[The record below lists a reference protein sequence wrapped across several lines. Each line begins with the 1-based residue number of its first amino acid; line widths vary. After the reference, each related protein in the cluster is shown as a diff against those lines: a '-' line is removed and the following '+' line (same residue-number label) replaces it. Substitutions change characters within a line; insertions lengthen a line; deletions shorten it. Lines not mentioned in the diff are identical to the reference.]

1 MPHMLICAV
10 HKEKRVCAGYREK
23 RVNMGENRKL
33 ARHLSPVSVWAFALG
48 TAIGWGSLVVTSN
61 TYLVQAGPLGT
72 TLGLIVGA
80 AIMLLIGWNYSYMM
94 RCYPEAGGAYAFTK
108 ETFGYDQG
116 FLTAWFLMVTY
127 LAVLWANATS
137 LPLFSRIFLGGI
149 FRFGRMYEIFGYD
162 VYIGEAILSAA
173 ALLVIGFL
181 CIRFSHVSVL
191 LMTMLGGVF
200 SIAIV
205 VCFVCAIAGG
215 GSAQMTPAFVPEAA
229 AISQVVKIA
238 VISPWAFIGFES
250 ISHLTEEFDFERAR
264 VRRIVLISVVSTTVL
279 YILVTLLS
287 VTAYPEQYGSWLEY
301 IRDLDQLEGIEA
313 LPPFYAA
320 YRYMGDAGI
329 WLLMMALLALVI
341 SSLIGNMTALSRLIY
356 SMGKDRIVPE
366 RFAKL
371 NRYSVPGNAIGL
383 VVAVSC
389 VIPLVGRTAIG
400 WIVDVTTIGATLVY
414 GLVSASCARM
424 AARSG
429 SKREKWTG
437 IIGTLLMICFGA
449 YILVPNLVAKGSMAR
464 ETYFLFIVWSVL
476 GFIFFRYIL
485 SKDREKRFGSSIIVW
500 VALLSLVLF
509 IALIWM
515 RQSMIDA
522 NDQMLLNVR
531 AHYEEEEEGSARL
544 EDERYIEQQ
553 MDEMEQANNQSMMM
567 TMVMF
572 VFALAIMLT
581 NHSYMQRR
589 SRESELL
596 ANTDPMTG
604 VKNKH
609 AYLVRERELTVA
621 LKEQRV
627 PDFAIV
633 VCDVNGLKKINDT
646 YGHKAGDEY
655 IRSACKMVCEIFSH
669 SPVYR
674 IGGDEFAVIL
684 TGRDYD
690 MRKELTA
697 LLHDQSVDHIKNGGA
712 VISGAVSEFRPETD
726 NDVHEVFERA
736 DALMYE
742 EKRLLKSLGAVTR
755 DDESDAQEAAQAQ
768 DQGLSIL
775 NLRKDILI
783 VEDQV
788 INQELLGAALEEEYE
803 ILYASD
809 GDQALEMIQEYRDE
823 LALVLLDLQ
832 MPKKNGME
840 VLRIVKA
847 DPSLKDLPIIV
858 LTADQDA
865 EVECLKAGA
874 ADFIPKPYPMWEI
887 IQARVNKVIELS
899 ENRDLVHSTER
910 DSVTRL
916 FNTEYFMRYVRLHD
930 QHYQEKVMD
939 AIVLDV
945 NHFHMINER
954 YGKQYADGV
963 LRRIGERVRQVARK
977 IDGLGC
983 RRGADTFLIY
993 CPHRDDY
1000 KELLEKFSVGLSG
1013 EDSSQDRVRLRM
1025 GVYSMVD
1032 KHIDIER
1039 RFDRA
1044 KNAADTVK
1052 GSVSNPIGIYDEK
1065 MHESAILRERLV
1077 EDFRSSITEGCFDVY
1092 YQPKF
1097 DIRPDKPVLS
1107 SAEALVRWNHPEM
1120 GLISPGDFIPL
1131 LEENG
1136 LILELDKYVWRKT
1149 AAQIREWKEHFGYAV
1164 PVSVNVSR
1172 IDMLMPDL
1180 KSIFMQILEEN
1191 GLTTED
1197 IILEITESAYT
1208 GDSEQVISTA
1218 RELRGMGMG
1227 FRIEMDDFGTGYS
1240 SLGMLSNLPIDALK
1254 LDMTFVRS
1262 AFGENKDVRMIE
1274 LIIDIASYLHVP
1286 VVAEGV
1292 ETEEQYRV
1300 LKAMGCDLVQGYY
1313 FSRPVPSKEFCRFLE
1328 ERGAEGPV
1336 PVQRSARTYM
1346 SISGALAGEYEHIYY
1361 VDTVTDYYLEFGQ
1374 GQGGELQILPGG
1386 KDFFRDALG
1395 SLVESAAEH
1404 DRGKLLETL
1413 NKENLMSWP
1422 GREETI
1428 VVPYLRKDGT
1438 KQRLYCLQTIRTRG
1452 SDDHHVVIGVRPD
1465 HGSADE

>member
-1 MPHMLICAV
+1 MNLKFFEGFV
-10 HKEKRVCAGYREK
+10 
-23 RVNMGENRKL
+23 MGESIKL
-33 ARHLSPVSVWAFALG
+33 KAHLSPFSIWAFSLG
-48 TAIGWGSLVVTSN
+48 TAVGWGSLVVTSN

-72 TLGLIVGA
+72 SLGLLAGA
-80 AIMLLIGWNYSYMM
+80 VIMMLIGWNYAYMM
-94 RCYPEAGGAYAFTK
+94 RCYPEAGGAYAFTR
-108 ETFGYDQG
+108 EVFGYDQG
-116 FLTAWFLMVTY
+116 FLTAWFLAMTY

-149 FRFGRMYEIFGYD
+149 FRFGRMYQIFGYD

-173 ALLVIGFL
+173 ALLLIGFL
-181 CIRFSHVSVL
+181 CIRFSRVSVL
-191 LMTMLGGVF
+191 LMTMLGCLFTLG
-200 SIAIV
+200 IA
-205 VCFVCAIAGG
+205 VCFVAGIIGG
-215 GSAQMTPAFVPEAA
+215 GSASMAPAFVPDTA
-229 AISQVVKIA
+229 AISQIVKIA

-250 ISHLTEEFDFERAR
+250 ISHLTEEIDFERDKI
-264 VRRIVLISVVSTTVL
+264 RRIMMICVASTTVL

-287 VTAYPEQYGSWLEY
+287 VTAYPSEYGSWLEY
-301 IRDLDQLEGIEA
+301 IRDLDHLEGIKA

-320 YRYMGDAGI
+320 YRYMGDTGI
-329 WLLMMALLALVI
+329 FLLMLALLALVI
-341 SSLIGNMTALSRLIY
+341 SSLIGNMTALSRLFY
-356 SMGKDRIVPE
+356 SMSKDRILPE
-366 RFAKL
+366 RFSRL
-371 NRYSVPGNAIGL
+371 NGQAVPANAIGL
-383 VVAVSC
+383 VLAISC
-389 VIPLVGRTAIG
+389 LIPLVGRTAIG
-400 WIVDVTTIGATLVY
+400 WIVDVTTIGATLIY
-414 GLVSASCARM
+414 GLVCACTARM
-424 AARSG
+424 ALRSG
-429 SKREKWTG
+429 DKRETWTG
-437 IIGTLLMICFGA
+437 RIGTVLMICFGVYLLA
-449 YILVPNLVAKGSMAR
+449 PNLVAKGSMAR
-464 ETYFLFIVWSVL
+464 ETYFLFIIWTVL
-476 GFIFFRYIL
+476 GFVFFRYIL
-485 SKDREKRFGSSIIVW
+485 SKDREKRFGGSIIVW

-515 RQSMIDA
+515 RQSMIQA
-522 NDQMLLNVR
+522 NDQMRNNVR
-531 AHYEEEEEGSARL
+531 EHYEEADAGSERMQ
-544 EDERYIEQQ
+544 DEQYIEEQ
-553 MDEMEQANNQSMMM
+553 MAALERADNQSMLM

-572 VFALAIMLT
+572 GFALVIMMT
-581 NHSYMQRR
+581 NHSYMNRR
-589 SRESELL
+589 SRESEML

-609 AYLVRERELTVA
+609 AYLVKERELTVM
-621 LKEQRV
+621 LKEGRV
-627 PDFAIV
+627 PDFGIV

-674 IGGDEFAVIL
+674 IGGDEFAVLL

-690 MRKELTA
+690 MRNELVA
-697 LLHDQSVDHIKNGGA
+697 MLHDQSVDHIKNGGA
-712 VISGAVSEFRPETD
+712 VISGAVSEFRAETD
-726 NDVHEVFERA
+726 TDVHEVFERA

-755 DDESDAQEAAQAQ
+755 DDESDAAEAE
-768 DQGLSIL
+768 DSSKEGLSIL
-775 NLRKDILI
+775 NLRKHILI

-788 INQELLGAALEEEYE
+788 INQELLGNALEEGYE

-847 DPSLKDLPIIV
+847 DPVLKDLPIIV

-887 IQARVNKVIELS
+887 IRARVNKCIELS

-916 FNTEYFMRYVRLHD
+916 FNTDYFLRYIRLHD
-930 QHYQEKVMD
+930 QHYQDKVMD

-963 LRRIGERVRQVARK
+963 LRRIGERVRLVARK

-983 RRGADTFLIY
+983 RRGADTFLVY

-1000 KELLEKFSVGLSG
+1000 TELLERFSMGLSG
-1013 EDSSQDRVRLRM
+1013 DGSSQDRVRLRM
-1025 GVYSMVD
+1025 GVYSRVD

-1044 KNAADTVK
+1044 KSAADTVR
-1052 GSVSNPIGIYDEK
+1052 GSLVNPIGIYDESL
-1065 MHESAILRERLV
+1065 HESAILKERLI
-1077 EDFRSSITEGCFDVY
+1077 EDFRSSIAEECFEVY

-1097 DIRPDKPVLS
+1097 DIRPDKPVLA
-1107 SAEALVRWNHPEM
+1107 SAEALVRWRHPELGM
-1120 GLISPGDFIPL
+1120 VSPGDFIPL

-1136 LILELDKYVWRKT
+1136 LILELDQYVWRKS
-1149 AAQIREWKEHFGYAV
+1149 AAQIRKWKDHYGYAV

-1180 KSIFMQILEEN
+1180 KSVFTQILEEN

-1218 RELRGMGMG
+1218 RDLRGMGMG

-1292 ETEEQYRV
+1292 ETQEQYRV

-1313 FSRPVPSKEFCRFLE
+1313 FSKPVPSEEFGKFLE
-1328 ERGAEGPV
+1328 ERGAAGPV
-1336 PVQRSARTYM
+1336 EVVKPAKTYM

-1361 VDTVTDYYLEFGQ
+1361 VDTVTDYYLEFRQ
-1374 GQGGELQILPGG
+1374 GKNGELQILPAGEN
-1386 KDFFRDALG
+1386 FFRDALG
-1395 SLVESAAEH
+1395 ALIESAAGE
-1404 DRGKLLETL
+1404 DRGKIEAALK
-1413 NKENLMSWP
+1413 KESLMNWP
-1422 GREETI
+1422 GKDEGI
-1428 VVPYLRKDGT
+1428 VIPYLRKDGAN
-1438 KQRLYCLQTIRTRG
+1438 QRLYCLQTIWTRG

-1465 HGSADE
+1465 TALASGSESALH